1 MSGPD
6 PNIGSLIM
14 GLRYEQAMWPAPK
27 LTKSSIEI
35 TRLVCENEHLT
46 DRRIAEIGWNGLK
59 TSKGGVL
66 QFWPHSGVPLLKNLC
81 YSSCHSSFWTKY
93 DSTYALS
100 AQYIHT
106 WNFFIKFSDLA
117 HIEADQAENLHAN
130 ALQLAEQDNTNEK
143 AKKKQKPPK
152 KSSFVTIHKCAA
164 RPPSLPSSL
173 SRKKERTQGTKNEN
187 TDIFNFA
194 AALKAPS
201 TLAKR
206 TS

>member
-81 YSSCHSSFWTKY
+81 YSSCHS
-93 DSTYALS
+93 
-100 AQYIHT
+100 
-106 WNFFIKFSDLA
+106 FFEQNKVQLA
-117 HIEADQAENLHAN
+117 VN
-130 ALQLAEQDNTNEK
+130 LQLIWH
-143 AKKKQKPPK
+143 
-152 KSSFVTIHKCAA
+152 VWA
-164 RPPSLPSSL
+164 RCMHTGMDGIVWSGSWKTYVR
-173 SRKKERTQGTKNEN
+173 SRVPRFLTR
-187 TDIFNFA
+187 
-194 AALKAPS
+194 
-201 TLAKR
+201 AKR
-206 TS
+206 AKRKFVK